1 MPSSSLRAPSLPQGL
16 KQEGVR
22 GDVYLDQRWPT
33 PTATARGL
41 ESRALD
47 PCYSVSMLPP
57 PRGSRGR
64 EGPPTREGLLHWEP
78 QPREPSHPT
87 CPGLL
92 HEGLA
97 PLGWRWGLI
106 PRRLARVGLHHEE

>member
-57 PRGSRGR
+57 PRGSRAEKAHPPGR
-64 EGPPTREGLLHWEP
+64 GYCTGSHSPGNPAIPPALGCCMKGW
-78 QPREPSHPT
+78 HPWA
-87 CPGLL
+87 G
-92 HEGLA
+92 G
-97 PLGWRWGLI
+97 GG
-106 PRRLARVGLHHEE
+106 